1 MKAKDLMI
9 PVLEYL
15 KPDNTLKEAV
25 NLLSF
30 ARKGEEKIGLK
41 GLPVLDESGRL
52 VGMLSMGD
60 ILKAVHPAYMDL
72 MDLGD
77 FTWEGMIEE
86 MSKKIADKKVFTL
99 MTRDIT
105 TVKEDSPLMD
115 CVDHLLK
122 KNVKKLPVIDTT
134 GRVVGM
140 LYERDIFFA
149 IVKFMLEDNKG
160 GVK

>member
-9 PVLEYL
+9 SIQEYL

-25 NLLSF
+25 NLLRF

-86 MSKKIADKKVFTL
+86 MAKKIAEKKVFTL

-122 KNVKKLPVIDTT
+122 KNIKKLPVVDKT

-149 IVKFMLEDNKG
+149 IVKFMLEETKG
-160 GVK
+160 GIK